1 MYRLSH
7 ETLGAAAA
15 PERAREGRAERGGKG
30 GAEGL
35 AEGGSEGGERERVEL
50 PPPGES
56 SRLVAEARGGA
67 DVDGA
72 RGGCQRHNSSWRAP
86 LLELRRHHAS
96 RLVFAL
102 GLFSCLAATTVLLD
116 NWGPRLFQRLARLA
130 PHPAPARPGPARTG
144 PHRTAPHRTARTL
157 AVRSRAQ
164 LAPTSAELPH
174 ALLLLL
180 SAGDLAGILLSIL
193 LVDRIG
199 RRGCF
204 HLGFF
209 LQAALYVVMAL
220 VPRRAAPLAALG
232 FAATGCRCFGWEA
245 AQMWVVRCL
254 VRVRVRV
261 RVRGGALPAKPHTT
275 AMAPSP
281 WGSGA
286 LEGSS

>member
-7 ETLGAAAA
+7 ATLGAAAA

-35 AEGGSEGGERERVEL
+35 AEGGGEGGERERVEL

-130 PHPAPARPGPARTG
+130 PHPAPARTAPARPG

-157 AVRSRAQ
+157 AV
-164 LAPTSAELPH
+164 
-174 ALLLLL
+174 
-180 SAGDLAGILLSIL
+180 
-193 LVDRIG
+193 
-199 RRGCF
+199 
-204 HLGFF
+204 
-209 LQAALYVVMAL
+209 
-220 VPRRAAPLAALG
+220 
-232 FAATGCRCFGWEA
+232 
-245 AQMWVVRCL
+245 
-254 VRVRVRV
+254 
-261 RVRGGALPAKPHTT
+261 
-275 AMAPSP
+275 
-281 WGSGA
+281 
-286 LEGSS
+286 